1 MNKRSKYWDDMCD
14 ILDECFPKG
23 ECKERGK
30 ALVLVAQ
37 IEMLLLGVKPNS
49 RPAESR
55 AGLSLAAIKR
65 N

>member
-23 ECKERGK
+23 GCKERGK

-37 IEMLLLGVKPNS
+37 IEMLLLGVKSHMKHNKKT
-49 RPAESR
+49 ELKH
-55 AGLSLAAIKR
+55 G
-65 N
+65 